1 MPLGNQ
7 THQYGSESNI
17 QMLYN
22 QSGNITPTAQSI
34 LGQSNIINPLSQ
46 SPSIVPISS
55 ASSTPTP
62 STSNTATGSS
72 NIIPPTTLHSIQS
85 SPLHNKPQSPFHPP
99 PSQHL
104 PHHLAHAASNCIYFS
119 FISNFFI

>member
-17 QMLYN
+17 QILYN

-62 STSNTATGSS
+62 ATSNTATGSS

-85 SPLHNKPQSPFHPP
+85 SPLHNNKPQSPFHPA

-104 PHHLAHAASNCIYFS
+104 PHHLAHAASNCIYF
-119 FISNFFI
+119 FIFN